1 MKNSLFKSRP
11 YWKTFF
17 PFIVF
22 MVLFQF
28 AGALHY
34 TLMSPF
40 GEKVLPLWAVGL
52 LIGIIG
58 VVQMALD
65 IPAGYILDRFGY
77 KKLLKF
83 ACVMFFCAALVF
95 FIGPTVLS
103 FGLTLLLGAFGWLF
117 FGPGTNAYTLIEAP
131 KKMVGKFVASREV
144 FTSLGVV
151 LSSVAMIYVVRFE
164 SRLTGLILCLIFFLA
179 FLGIHFSPDE
189 KPHPFKPHPKARRY
203 RLTTSFL
210 REAYHSIAAVR
221 PASFILIS
229 SSFVSA
235 VFYALIWFVVP
246 LLLVQAESPGSLGLG
261 LGVFDFSVVIL
272 GFVLGKIVDS
282 FNKKALIAVG
292 LIIFASA
299 GILLGFNFGALFIL
313 LGFIAASGDELTGLS
328 LWAWLYEID
337 KEKKHYGVL
346 SSVISMFEDIGWA
359 VGPIIAGVLYSLIG
373 PAYTIAAGG
382 FLILLNLFV
391 YYLLIH
397 PFSPAS
403 RKLVSP
409 PHSIV
414 RRKHK

>member
-1 MKNSLFKSRP
+1 
-11 YWKTFF
+11 
-17 PFIVF
+17 

-40 GEKVLPLWAVGL
+40 GEKVLPLWAVGT
-52 LIGIIG
+52 LIGVIG
-58 VVQMALD
+58 LVQMILD

-83 ACVMFFCAALVF
+83 ACVIFFCASLVF
-95 FIGPTVLS
+95 FSGPTIFS

-131 KKMVGKFVASREV
+131 KKMVGKFVATRDV

-151 LSSVAMIYVVRFE
+151 LSSIAMIYVVRLE
-164 SRLTGLILCLIFFLA
+164 SNLTGFILCAIFLLA
-179 FLGIHFSPDE
+179 YIGIHFSPTE

-203 RLTTSFL
+203 QLTKTFL
-210 REAYHSIAAVR
+210 VETYQSVKALR
-221 PASFILIS
+221 PVSYILIT

-246 LLLVQAESPGSLGLG
+246 LLLTQTDTPGTLGLG

-272 GFVLGKIVDS
+272 GFVLGKVVDS

-292 LIIFASA
+292 LIIFAIA
-299 GILLGFNFGALFIL
+299 GVLLGFNFGALFIL

-328 LWAWLYEID
+328 LWAWLYEVD
-337 KEKKHYGVL
+337 KDKKHYGVL
-346 SSVISMFEDIGWA
+346 SSAISLFEDIGWA
-359 VGPIIAGVLYSLIG
+359 VGPVIAGILYGLVG

-382 FLILLNLFV
+382 FLIFLNLFV
-391 YYLLIH
+391 YYLFVH
-397 PFSPAS
+397 PFTPDTKNLPAPAH
-403 RKLVSP
+403 RLM
-409 PHSIV
+409 